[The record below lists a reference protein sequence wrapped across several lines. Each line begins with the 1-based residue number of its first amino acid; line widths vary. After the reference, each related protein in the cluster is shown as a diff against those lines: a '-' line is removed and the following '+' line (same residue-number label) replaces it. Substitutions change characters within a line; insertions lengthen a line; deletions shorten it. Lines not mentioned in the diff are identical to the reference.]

1 MVMPT
6 LKTIFQLQCLSGNMS
21 RLNYKQKNQ
30 EKTIFP
36 VYFFPQL
43 YLYGHS
49 TTHPF
54 LCLEEIK
61 KKNTSSRLV

>member
-1 MVMPT
+1 
-6 LKTIFQLQCLSGNMS
+6 MS

-49 TTHPF
+49 TTRPF
-54 LCLEEIK
+54 LLVWNK
-61 KKNTSSRLV
+61 LKNTSNRLVLDGNSYEEYAYSNDSGPLT